1 MFAIDRCARADNNG
15 QKDIKRR
22 EPKGYQG
29 YQAKRAKRIS
39 RISSEESQKDIKDI
53 KRREPKGYHAKRAK
67 RISSEES
74 PEIRLIVTI
83 FCALRF

>member
-22 EPKGYQG
+22 EPKG